1 MIPLSSP
8 PRKRTLVNVCVHGD
22 CCRKG
27 SERIYERL
35 VQAKLPDVDVR
46 KTEDCFRFCK
56 MGPNVAVDGNV
67 LHHVSEKG
75 AVSRVRSEIWFPSLK
90 TDGVG
95 TRKIEEL
102 DDVLD
107 SLFT

>member
-1 MIPLSSP
+1 MTPSLSLS
-8 PRKRTLVNVCVHGD
+8 RKKSLVKVCIHAD
-22 CCRKG
+22 CCGRG

-35 VQAKLPDVDVR
+35 TQAGLPDVDVQ

-67 LHHVSEKG
+67 LHHMSEKH
-75 AVSRVRSEIWFPSLK
+75 AVSRVRSEIRFPSVK

-95 TRKIEEL
+95 TRAIEEL

-107 SLFT
+107 NLFA